1 LDTFDIISKVQRP
14 TKTAHQ
20 LFSSR
25 LPSNKYK
32 INFIDSIPMSTR
44 KRLAT
49 FSLNLLSILYIKLIL
64 TITDYSKAP

>member
-1 LDTFDIISKVQRP
+1 MDTFDIVSKVQRP
-14 TKTAHQ
+14 TKTARQ

-32 INFIDSIPMSTR
+32 INFTDSIPMSTR

-49 FSLNLLSILYIKLIL
+49 SSLNLLSILYAKLNL